1 MARGHSICKIAY
13 QIGSYE
19 TRKGQ
24 PTGSKSAFIF
34 FTRRLPE
41 ANTFATLTISSMKVM
56 KFGGTS
62 VGKPERMHE
71 VARLITSDKESKIVV
86 LSALSGTTNA
96 LVSISDAIA
105 GGNRVKAQQVI
116 EELQQHY
123 GHFASLLVEKEEA
136 FIKASAI
143 IKEHFDFLNIILR
156 ISFSDALY
164 KDILAQGELLSTKLF
179 SVYLEEQGIKHLLL
193 PALEFMSIDTNEEPE
208 LATIQYRLNKLLSEH
223 SDRNLFITQ
232 GYICRNARGEVDN
245 LKRGGSDY
253 TASLLAAAIHASVCE
268 IWTDIDGMH
277 NNDPRIVNK
286 TVPIEQ
292 LSFDEAAELAY
303 FGAKILHPTC
313 IWPAQQANVPVKL
326 LNTMQPQAK
335 GTTIAASADS
345 TGIKAVAAKDGIIAI
360 NIKSSRMLLAY
371 GFLRKIFEVFEKYR
385 TPIDMITTSEV
396 AVSVTI
402 DNDSHLKEI
411 IKEVEPFGSVEWQ
424 AGQTIVSIVGNEIAE
439 TPEVLKNIFDA
450 LQSIPVRMV
459 SYGGSRHNI
468 SFLIDGQY
476 KTQALQAINKG
487 VFHL

>member
-1 MARGHSICKIAY
+1 
-13 QIGSYE
+13 
-19 TRKGQ
+19 
-24 PTGSKSAFIF
+24 
-34 FTRRLPE
+34 
-41 ANTFATLTISSMKVM
+41 MKVM

-62 VGKPERMHE
+62 VGKPERMHD
-71 VARLITSDKESKIVV
+71 VARLITKDKEPKIVV

-105 GGNRVKAQQVI
+105 AGNTIKAQQTI
-116 EELQQHY
+116 EELQTHY
-123 GHFASLLVEKEEA
+123 KHFVSLLLEKEEA
-136 FIKASAI
+136 FVKAAAI
-143 IKEHFDFLNIILR
+143 IKEHFEFLNIILK

-164 KDILAQGELLSTKLF
+164 KDILAQGELMSTKLF
-179 SVYLEEQGIKHLLL
+179 SVYLEEQNIKHHLL

-208 LATIQYRLNKLLSEH
+208 LNAIQAKLGKILQQY
-223 SDRNLFITQ
+223 SDISLFVTQ

-253 TASLLAAAIHASVCE
+253 TASLIAAAVNASVCE

-286 TVPIEQ
+286 TIPIEQ

-313 IWPAQQANVPVKL
+313 IWPAQHANVPVKL
-326 LNTMQPQAK
+326 LNTMQPDAK
-335 GTTIAASADS
+335 GTTIAEAANS

-402 DNDSHLKEI
+402 DSAVHLKEI
-411 IKEVEPFGSVEWQ
+411 IRELEPFGIVETDTEQ
-424 AGQTIVSIVGNEIAE
+424 SIISIVGNEIAQ
-439 TPEVLKNIFDA
+439 TPDVLKKVFDA
-450 LQSIPVRMV
+450 LQTIPVRMV

-468 SFLIDGQY
+468 SLLISSRHKKRSVTACQQWGIRH
-476 KTQALQAINKG
+476 IN
-487 VFHL
+487 